1 MRHRAQGAILAL
13 AGIGIAWILLVA
25 VMTERGYAGNQRYL
39 IVTTAALCVLGGIG
53 IGRIFDGIR
62 QAVAGRSSA
71 RTGLRVA
78 FAVFAVGLVALSP
91 VIKAK
96 VENVD
101 KTLDKLRYEASLWHT
116 LPGVIDEAGGPTKI
130 LACGNIYSGPFQ
142 TQMVAYQLGVHG
154 INVGDV
160 RPLRESPGARGDLP
174 HQHRARR
181 AARGRRAP
189 TSASARSAAP
199 GAGGSGP
206 RREPTPAG
214 ATARPRAPTHPVSL
228 RPRARPS
235 CRPRA
240 DYLSLMASVASRAR
254 SLPRPSPSLLTSTPV
269 IVAIV
274 AFLLLISLYMR
285 TRALG
290 ASLWMDEGLSIGI
303 ASQPFFDIPGV
314 LKQDGAPPLY
324 YMMLHVWMQ
333 VFGNGPS
340 ETQGLSVAISLIA
353 VPGGLWAGWTLFNRR
368 AGLICAA
375 LAAFNPFLTVY
386 AQETRMYSLMV
397 VLSLLTSAAFL
408 HVYVYRNRKYLP
420 LFAVLLAA
428 ILYTHSWGIFVTAGI
443 VISLIPPLLATDDRR
458 AFFKDVLIG
467 FTGALILFL
476 PWLPTLIYQAQHT
489 GAPWLNSP
497 RFGAPVQISK
507 SLLGGGTVTVA
518 LILAAGSGLA
528 AVLAARGT
536 GTEHGAAR
544 VPRPHRGLHGAVDR
558 RGHPCRRVAVLA
570 GHARLDHA
578 LPGRRPRPDLPAGL
592 VRPLA
597 RGQARAGG
605 AGDHPGHL
613 GRPQDE
619 PTSRTSPTSPTWR
632 PRPTPSSRR
641 ATWWSPS
648 SPSSS
653 RWSTTTPSP
662 V

>member
-1 MRHRAQGAILAL
+1 
-13 AGIGIAWILLVA
+13 
-25 VMTERGYAGNQRYL
+25 
-39 IVTTAALCVLGGIG
+39 
-53 IGRIFDGIR
+53 
-62 QAVAGRSSA
+62 
-71 RTGLRVA
+71 
-78 FAVFAVGLVALSP
+78 
-91 VIKAK
+91 
-96 VENVD
+96 
-101 KTLDKLRYEASLWHT
+101 
-116 LPGVIDEAGGPTKI
+116 
-130 LACGNIYSGPFQ
+130 
-142 TQMVAYQLGVHG
+142 
-154 INVGDV
+154 
-160 RPLRESPGARGDLP
+160 
-174 HQHRARR
+174 
-181 AARGRRAP
+181 
-189 TSASARSAAP
+189 
-199 GAGGSGP
+199 
-206 RREPTPAG
+206 
-214 ATARPRAPTHPVSL
+214 
-228 RPRARPS
+228 
-235 CRPRA
+235 
-240 DYLSLMASVASRAR
+240 MASVASRAR

-269 IVAIV
+269 IVAVV
-274 AFLLLISLYMR
+274 AGLLLISLYMR

-333 VFGNGPS
+333 IFGDGPS
-340 ETQGLSVAISLIA
+340 ATQGLSVAISLFA

-443 VISLIPPLLATDDRR
+443 IISLIPPYLATDDRR

-497 RFGAPVQISK
+497 RFGAPIQISK

-536 GTEHGAAR
+536 GTGQGAPATR
-544 VPRPHRGLHGAVDR
+544 DRTAVYTALSIGVATLAVAWLFSQVTPAWTTRYLGVALGPILLLASFGLSR
-558 RGHPCRRVAVLA
+558 A
-570 GHARLDHA
+570 GKL
-578 LPGRRPRPDLPAGL
+578 GL
-592 VRPLA
+592 VALVIILGIWAVPKTSNLENKSNVSDLAAQANPKLKKGDLVVTLQPEQQPLVNYNTK
-597 RGQARAGG
+597 
-605 AGDHPGHL
+605 PGLIHATQL
-613 GRPQDE
+613 GRPATFGVMDWRDAYDKLEDATPAKNLKPLTDRLPVGSHVLLVHPVTSNIGEWDAPWTQLVRRRSAQWGQAMELDKRFRRDE
-619 PTSRTSPTSPTWR
+619 AVPSFYRRARRIGVRGVLYTKISRTA
-632 PRPTPSSRR
+632 PRDER
-641 ATWWSPS
+641 
-648 SPSSS
+648 
-653 RWSTTTPSP
+653 
-662 V
+662 